1 MAKGNDVLE
10 VADVD
15 ELIDRGLLADEEQ
28 DADLAE
34 RILDEAGDR
43 LGENHPRVLHLAG
56 RLAWASG
63 DIERATGFFQQAAD
77 QTPTRADIYI
87 DCARCLHLL
96 GEDDSAAEA
105 QLRAALELPNIDAL
119 HKGDALVLLS
129 QIRLE
134 DDDAEEALELL
145 EQIPAS
151 LKTQALYF
159 SAKADVLVD
168 LERIKEALECLDAAV
183 TAEPKDPDYHYQQGL
198 ARQSI
203 GDIEGGIASML
214 KVLEIET
221 ELRGPS
227 EAPSAKEVQTLRSV
241 LEEVMEELPSPLLEL
256 VANAP
261 VRVQAGASPEQV
273 REGADPRTAVFFEG
287 TPKLEEGEA
296 ELTGIV
302 VARDVLLDEIEDDE
316 EIGEALLLAMASEIA
331 DFFAKEDLI
340 YAEASS

>member
-28 DADLAE
+28 DSDLAE

-56 RLAWASG
+56 RLAWAAG
-63 DIERATGFFQQAAD
+63 DIDRATGYFQQAAD

-96 GEDDSAAEA
+96 GEDDNAAEA
-105 QLRAALELPNIDAL
+105 QLRAALALPNIDAL
-119 HKGDALVLLS
+119 HEGDARVLLS
-129 QIRLE
+129 RIRLE

-145 EQIPAS
+145 EGIPDT

-159 SAKADVLVD
+159 SAMADVLID
-168 LERIKEALECLDAAV
+168 LERLPEALDCLDKAV
-183 TAEPKDPDYHYQQGL
+183 QAEPDDPDYHYQQGL
-198 ARQSI
+198 ARQSV
-203 GDIEGGIASML
+203 GDIEGGVASMVR
-214 KVLEIET
+214 VLEIET
-221 ELRGPS
+221 GLRGPS
-227 EAPSAKEVQTLRSV
+227 DPPAAREVETLRSV
-241 LEEVMEELPSPLLEL
+241 LEEVMEELPGPLLEL

-261 VRVQAGASPEQV
+261 IRVQASASAEQV
-273 REGADPRTAVFFEG
+273 REGADPRQAVFFEG

-316 EIGEALLLAMASEIA
+316 EIGEALLLAMAGEIA